1 MSQFSTYT
9 MALMNDKN
17 TVREERDGGLRPG
30 HTQPS
35 TLWHGGTEM
44 SAIYNVHTWEPH
56 NRAICKKKKNY
67 NHVWRKLTVVCWAAG
82 VPPLW
87 DTWSSARVTP
97 ACWEQRESTFY
108 VILKAN
114 TSVREWITP
123 REGIKICWKELE
135 RIFYVH
141 GNVPYPDTDL
151 VLQFR
156 PKPKSLVQTRFLN
169 I

>member
-1 MSQFSTYT
+1 MTRTLCWKKETEAWGLGTPS
-9 MALMNDKN
+9 LRRCG
-17 TVREERDGGLRPG
+17 TVARRCL
-30 HTQPS
+30 PS
-35 TLWHGGTEM
+35 TTFTPE
-44 SAIYNVHTWEPH
+44 NHTIELFV
-56 NRAICKKKKNY
+56 KKKNY
-67 NHVWRKLTVVCWAAG
+67 NHVWRKLTVECWAAG